1 MRCTKRVCGKVTV
14 HLGTLGILC
23 LAAALAGAAP
33 PPQKFV
39 TDELLVQFKAG
50 VHKAGSDTVLRGAGA
65 QEADDIPQLR
75 VKRIKV
81 PAAAR
86 DKVKAALAKNPNVT
100 FVEEN
105 FLAEPLVTPND
116 PSFAS
121 QWHLPKIAAPAG
133 WDISTGSSSVDIAI
147 LDSGVDPGHPDLAG
161 KLLPGFNFVTNTA
174 DTRDVTGHGT
184 KVAGSAAAM
193 ANNGAGVAGVA
204 WQNQIMPL
212 VIADS
217 TGYATY
223 SRMASAITYA
233 ADRGVRIIN
242 LSYGGSTSSST
253 LQNAV
258 NYAWSKGAI
267 VFASASNYNTSTPYY
282 PAACT
287 NAVSVSA
294 TDANDAKASFSN
306 YGATI
311 DIAAPGVS
319 ILTTA
324 NGGGYASVSGTSFSS
339 PIAAGLGALILS
351 VNPTLSNAQVVD
363 IITQNADDIGAPGFD
378 QYFGHGRINVHRS
391 LAAARN
397 AVPVSDTTA
406 PKAAITSPSSSST
419 VKGVTTVAV
428 AASDDTS
435 VAKVELRIDGA
446 PLATAATAPFSF
458 AWDTTT
464 VADGTHTL
472 EAVAYDGAGNIGQSG
487 GVAVKV
493 ANAVD
498 TIAPTVAITS
508 PANGAKVGT
517 STTIAIAASDNVGVS
532 RIELYLDGKL
542 ATSKTG
548 ISSLSYIWN
557 TRKIAAGAHT
567 ILSKAFD
574 AAGNVAT
581 TSITVYK

>member
-1 MRCTKRVCGKVTV
+1 MRCTKRVCGKITL

-23 LAAALAGAAP
+23 LAAGMAGAAP
-33 PPQKFV
+33 TPQKFV
-39 TDELLVQFKAG
+39 ADELIVQFKAG
-50 VHKAGSDTVLRGAGA
+50 VHKANSDSVLKGAGA
-65 QEADDIPQLR
+65 QEAEDIPQLR

-86 DKVKAALAKNPNVT
+86 TKVKAALAKNPQVS

-105 FLAEPLVTPND
+105 YLAEPTAIPND
-116 PSFAS
+116 TSYAS

-147 LDSGVDPGHPDLAG
+147 LDSGVDPSHPDLAG
-161 KLLPGFNFVTNTA
+161 KLLPGFNFVLNNA
-174 DTRDVTGHGT
+174 DTHDVTGHGT

-193 ANNGAGVAGVA
+193 GNNGAGVAGVA
-204 WQNQIMPL
+204 WKNQVMPL

-233 ADRGVRIIN
+233 ADHGVRIIN

-258 NYAWSKGAI
+258 NYAWNKGAI
-267 VFASASNYNTSTPYY
+267 VFASAANYNTSTPYY

-306 YGATI
+306 YGPTI

-351 VNPTLSNAQVVD
+351 VNPTLTSAQVVD
-363 IITQNADDIGAPGFD
+363 IITSNADDIGTPGFD
-378 QYFGHGRINVHRS
+378 QYFGYGRINVLKS
-391 LAAARN
+391 LTAAQS
-397 AVPVSDTTA
+397 AVPISDATA
-406 PKAAITSPSSSST
+406 PTASITSPTSSST
-419 VKGVTTVAV
+419 VKGNAAVAV
-428 AASDDTS
+428 AASDNVG
-435 VAKVELRIDGA
+435 VAKVELRINGA
-446 PLATAATAPFSF
+446 LFATATTAPYAFS
-458 AWDTTT
+458 WDTTT
-464 VADGTHTL
+464 TVDGSYSL
-472 EAVAYDGAGNIGQSG
+472 EAVAFDAAGNMGQSSA
-487 GVAVKV
+487 VSVKV
-493 ANAVD
+493 SNTVD

-508 PANGAKVGT
+508 PANGATIGT
-517 STTIAIAASDNVGVS
+517 SATISIAASDNVGVS
-532 RIELYLDGKL
+532 RIEIYIDGKL

-548 ISSLSYIWN
+548 VSSLSYIWN

-574 AAGNVAT
+574 AAGNAAT
-581 TSITVYK
+581 ASITVYK